1 MGLSSR
7 GSGGTWMQG
16 QPQPLCITGAPEGE
30 LGVQLE
36 GTWSKRPCNGRR
48 RSGQPCRAAGWR
60 PGQALLSS
68 VPWQVHSQVADPLP
82 IRPSWS
88 MCFDLVILF
97 SFSFL
102 LFGPFSFPRFLEIP
116 HHTLCCVCPQAAE
129 ARGGAPIMGGGCRAA
144 GLGALLLRL
153 PKPLPASCFFGRGDT
168 CSARAPRELSC
179 PSVAPQQPA
188 EPLKGDHLVPTASSS
203 ASR

>member
-16 QPQPLCITGAPEGE
+16 QPQPLCITRAPEGE
-30 LGVQLE
+30 LGGPLE
-36 GTWSKRPCNGRR
+36 RTWSKRTCNGRR

-68 VPWQVHSQVADPLP
+68 VPWQVHSQVVDPLP

-102 LFGPFSFPRFLEIP
+102 LFGPFSFPRFLEIS
-116 HHTLCCVCPQAAE
+116 HHTLCCLPS
-129 ARGGAPIMGGGCRAA
+129 GCRGKGRGPDYGRGMQGCWPRSPAA
-144 GLGALLLRL
+144 AAAQTFACKLLLR
-153 PKPLPASCFFGRGDT
+153 SRG
-168 CSARAPRELSC
+168 
-179 PSVAPQQPA
+179 
-188 EPLKGDHLVPTASSS
+188 HLLC
-203 ASR
+203 

>member
-1 MGLSSR
+1 MEGEGAGSPAGPQAGGPARPCSPRSPGRCTARWLTRCPFVHPGPCALILSSFF
-7 GSGGTWMQG
+7 
-16 QPQPLCITGAPEGE
+16 LF
-30 LGVQLE
+30 
-36 GTWSKRPCNGRR
+36 
-48 RSGQPCRAAGWR
+48 RSFYLV
-60 PGQALLSS
+60 LLASP
-68 VPWQVHSQVADPLP
+68 VFWKFH
-82 IRPSWS
+82 I
-88 MCFDLVILF
+88 
-97 SFSFL
+97 
-102 LFGPFSFPRFLEIP
+102 
-116 HHTLCCVCPQAAE
+116 TLCAVCPQAAE

-203 ASR
+203 ASSFFTGAALAPDRHIHVTRPPAPAPRPQSS